1 MRRMIARVATL
12 MLIVMV
18 MVMVPATPAAA
29 VVGISAEFCVSET
42 HFFYDITL
50 TDVPQDDNTF
60 SDPALRGTLIL
71 NADSNVSDSQGAQ
84 FGFEY
89 RVLDLSSPSVF
100 IYTNPFLLVSEFGT
114 APQRWQLGAFAAPD
128 DLAISSGDGFWTVV
142 FSGSFVNGTEPFDPG
157 NDPVFRVFHQERP
170 GNNIQTFDTVPV
182 TRCEALVTTT
192 QPPVTTTQPPVT
204 TTQPPVTTT
213 QPPVTTTQLPVTT
226 IQPPVTTTQPPV
238 TTTQPPVTTT
248 QPPVTTTQPPVTTTQ
263 PPVTTTQ
270 PPVTTTQPP
279 VTTTQPPVTTTQPPV
294 TTTQPP
300 VTTTQPPVTTTQPP
314 VTTTQPPVTTIQPPV
329 TTAAPTT
336 TVAPTVAPSSTL
348 PATGPGDAVRV
359 SAPLGIG
366 LVLAGLV
373 ALVGAALIGD
383 RRRRQ

>member
-1 MRRMIARVATL
+1 MRRMIARVAAL
-12 MLIVMV
+12 MLIV

-213 QPPVTTTQLPVTT
+213 QPPVTTTQ
-226 IQPPVTTTQPPV
+226 PPVTTTQPPV

-248 QPPVTTTQPPVTTTQ
+248 QL
-263 PPVTTTQ
+263 
-270 PPVTTTQPP
+270 
-279 VTTTQPPVTTTQPPV
+279 
-294 TTTQPP
+294 
-300 VTTTQPPVTTTQPP
+300 
-314 VTTTQPPVTTIQPPV
+314 PVTTIQPPV